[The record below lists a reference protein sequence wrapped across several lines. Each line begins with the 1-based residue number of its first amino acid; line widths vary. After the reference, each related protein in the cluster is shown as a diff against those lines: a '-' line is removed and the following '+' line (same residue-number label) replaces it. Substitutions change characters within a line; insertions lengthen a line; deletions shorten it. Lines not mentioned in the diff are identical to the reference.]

1 MILEIFKELQI
12 LLSDLVFSGADN
24 IDDSFIEKINLIE
37 KKLNKFEIDFA
48 KNLIKDLGDALKE
61 YKKSKDIKKISASIS
76 KLEFYLS
83 YALFDFAK
91 IDLNKQK
98 ALSNNESALR
108 KE

>member
-37 KKLNKFEIDFA
+37 EKLNKFEINFA
-48 KNLIKDLGDALKE
+48 KNLIKDLSESLEE
-61 YKKSKDIKKISASIS
+61 YKKNKDIKKVSKNIS

-83 YALFDFAK
+83 YALFY
-91 IDLNKQK
+91 
-98 ALSNNESALR
+98 SAN
-108 KE
+108 

>member
-83 YALFDFAK
+83 YALFDFA
-91 IDLNKQK
+91 N
-98 ALSNNESALR
+98 
-108 KE
+108 

>member
-37 KKLNKFEIDFA
+37 EKLNKLEIDFA

-61 YKKSKDIKKISASIS
+61 YKKSKDIKKVSVNVS

-83 YALFDFAK
+83 YALFY
-91 IDLNKQK
+91 
-98 ALSNNESALR
+98 SAN
-108 KE
+108 

>member
-37 KKLNKFEIDFA
+37 KKLNKFEINFA
-48 KNLIKDLGDALKE
+48 KNLIKDLIDALKE
-61 YKKSKDIKKISASIS
+61 YKKSKDIKKVSENIS

-83 YALFDFAK
+83 YALFY
-91 IDLNKQK
+91 
-98 ALSNNESALR
+98 SAN
-108 KE
+108 